1 MIERYCSKNNIN
13 YDVIENT
20 DFIINLR
27 VETNINKFKFLH
39 GMHKLVRVS
48 PFGKGD
54 KTHTSLCRVS
64 VFSPKEKTSVTLKE
78 SDIRM
83 DFFKSTGP
91 GGQHRNKTMSAVR
104 LLHIPTKIIVTSASS
119 RSQHDNRRYA
129 YEQLMCRLEDLSN
142 EKNKKEKEKL
152 RLEELTLEDSVISYY
167 FNHNFIVNDK
177 KGIKTTKVKQI
188 MNGDID
194 LMNE

>member
-1 MIERYCSKNNIN
+1 MIEKYCSKNNIV
-13 YDVIENT
+13 YDIIENT
-20 DFIINLR
+20 DFIIVIRIEENSS
-27 VETNINKFKFLH
+27 KFNFLH

-64 VFSPKEKTSVTLKE
+64 VSSPQEKVNVVLEEK
-78 SDIRM
+78 DIRM

-129 YEQLMCRLEDLSN
+129 YEQLMCRLEELSN
-142 EKNKKEKEKL
+142 EKNKLEKEKV
-152 RLEELTLEDSVISYY
+152 RVQELIQEDAVISYY
-167 FNHNFIVNDK
+167 LNHNFIINDK